1 MGLYIVG
8 EECTR
13 LVALGKVFDTTVA
26 IHNVPYT
33 DDVVRVSVV
42 TFYDGDARV
51 PFPMSEIQYAREA
64 DSHPNVPKSV
74 GSVER
79 CNTGA
84 VEDPL
89 GELMKIL
96 YDMYQKPIQ
105 LPWDG
110 TKFGLPNVQASFFIT
125 HVDVA
130 EIISGDKFMDGCGRS
145 RGHGSV
151 YVLLEPQSIH
161 NAKDRRQ

>member
-64 DSHPNVPKSV
+64 V
-74 GSVER
+74 
-79 CNTGA
+79 NT
-84 VEDPL
+84 
-89 GELMKIL
+89 
-96 YDMYQKPIQ
+96 
-105 LPWDG
+105 
-110 TKFGLPNVQASFFIT
+110 FI
-125 HVDVA
+125 
-130 EIISGDKFMDGCGRS
+130 G
-145 RGHGSV
+145 
-151 YVLLEPQSIH
+151 
-161 NAKDRRQ
+161 

>member
-64 DSHPNVPKSV
+64 V
-74 GSVER
+74 
-79 CNTGA
+79 NTFIGWSTHL
-84 VEDPL
+84 V
-89 GELMKIL
+89 
-96 YDMYQKPIQ
+96 KPIS
-105 LPWDG
+105 
-110 TKFGLPNVQASFFIT
+110 NVNKLIFPLLVFVEVDIVNTCFIT
-125 HVDVA
+125 
-130 EIISGDKFMDGCGRS
+130 
-145 RGHGSV
+145 
-151 YVLLEPQSIH
+151 
-161 NAKDRRQ
+161 